1 MIQRFNFVDQKR
13 IPDESVSIGWRPT
26 GTTSGEFHL
35 IRLDLSDLRLP
46 DTAEVYLK
54 VKWPGFGVKT
64 VKAGTCGNVALG
76 TSINF
81 DEQFIAEAN
90 VSVFVTNTDE
100 LKTKIAVSAPSLFT
114 PGGANQV
121 TESLLPRQKDG
132 DLGDVPWRLK
142 VTPHRMI
149 LLVNRDW
156 PNIFDRT
163 GDERFQAFDLP
174 DILRQAALVVAD
186 KQSDL
191 NEDHREAW
199 MRFFCKYTT
208 PPPVNDGEDF
218 AEERELWAQQA
229 AMAVTKRESLKDRFL
244 AKEGDQS

>member
-1 MIQRFNFVDQKR
+1 MIQRFNFVNQKKIR
-13 IPDESVSIGWRPT
+13 DESVSVGWRPK
-26 GTTSGEFHL
+26 GTSGGEFYL
-35 IRLDLSDLRLP
+35 KQLELSDLGLP
-46 DTAEVYLK
+46 ETAEVFLK

-76 TSINF
+76 ASIDF
-81 DEQFIAEAN
+81 DEQFIPEAS
-90 VSVFVTNTDE
+90 VSVYVTNTDE

-114 PGGANQV
+114 PGGANQA

-174 DILRQAALVVAD
+174 DILRQVALVVAD
-186 KQSDL
+186 KQSEIY
-191 NEDHREAW
+191 EDHREAW
-199 MRFFCKYTT
+199 IRFFGRYTT
-208 PPPVNDGEDF
+208 PPPVGDGDEF

-244 AKEGDQS
+244 TKEGDQP